1 MLRALLLVACV
12 SAFSKAFA
20 ETEWTPD
27 SRKPVVQYTDYYLL
41 GDPTTAPSS
50 IDIVNMLAVTL
61 PAAEE
66 SLLNWVHQNAP
77 WMAPKEAYD
86 RLYHFG
92 TWLRD
97 PADRSCLTTR
107 EKVLVRDSAR
117 TVDLGPTGCKV
128 KSGEWDD
135 PYAGDVHYKPSEI
148 QIDHAVPLKNAYI
161 SGASKWDEKTR
172 CVYTNFLAN
181 SFHLISVEGSEN
193 QSKGDKDPSQWMPS
207 DQKYHCQYLKN
218 WLSVKMIWGLVLSRD
233 EVNAINAI
241 VKDRK
246 CNLNSLVMRKSELSK
261 QRQAIK
267 DKFEMCE

>member
-20 ETEWTPD
+20 HTEWNPN
-27 SRKPVVQYTDYYLL
+27 SRKPVVQYSDYYQI
-41 GDPTTAPSS
+41 GDPTAAPAT
-50 IDIVNMLAVTL
+50 IDISQMLLLTL

-66 SLLNWVHQNAP
+66 SLLNWVHQNMP
-77 WMAPKEAYD
+77 WMAPREAYD

-92 TWLRD
+92 TWLKD
-97 PADRSCLTTR
+97 PADNSCLSTR
-107 EKVLVRDSAR
+107 EKVLVRDSSR

-161 SGASKWDEKTR
+161 SGASKWDEKAR

-181 SFHLISVEGSEN
+181 NYHLISVEGSEN
-193 QSKGDKDPSQWMPS
+193 QSKGDKDPSQWMPTNE
-207 DQKYHCQYLKN
+207 KYHCQYIKN
-218 WLSVKMIWGLVLSRD
+218 WLSVKMIWRLVLSSE
-233 EVNAINAI
+233 EVKAINAI
-241 VKDRK
+241 VKERR
-246 CNLNSLVMRKSELSK
+246 CNSTSLVIRKVELAK
-261 QRQAIK
+261 QRQTIK
-267 DKFEMCE
+267 EKLEMCQ

>member
-1 MLRALLLVACV
+1 MLRALLLVVCV
-12 SAFSKAFA
+12 SAFSNAFA
-20 ETEWTPD
+20 ATELNP
-27 SRKPVVQYTDYYLL
+27 SARKPVVQFADYYLI
-41 GDPTTAPSS
+41 GDPTTKPTSL
-50 IDIVNMLAVTL
+50 DVTEFLAVTL

-86 RLYHFG
+86 RHYHFG
-92 TWLRD
+92 TWLKD

-107 EKVLVRDSAR
+107 EKVLVRDSSR

-161 SGASKWDEKTR
+161 SGASKWDAKTR

-181 SFHLISVEGSEN
+181 KFHLISVDGYEN
-193 QSKGDKDPSQWMPS
+193 QSKGDKDPSQWMPT
-207 DQKYHCQYLKN
+207 DENYHCQYLKN
-218 WLSVKMIWGLVLSRD
+218 WLSVKMIWGLVLSAD
-233 EVNAINAI
+233 EVNAIKTI

-246 CNLNSLVMRKSELSK
+246 CNINSLVMSKAELAK
-261 QRQAIK
+261 QRKAIQ